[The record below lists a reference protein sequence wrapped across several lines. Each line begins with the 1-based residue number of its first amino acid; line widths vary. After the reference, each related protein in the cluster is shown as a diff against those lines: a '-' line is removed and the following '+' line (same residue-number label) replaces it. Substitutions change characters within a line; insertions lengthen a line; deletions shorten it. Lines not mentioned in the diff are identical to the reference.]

1 MNTQEKTTLARQLNQ
16 GSVAPET
23 VGAIA
28 VALAQS
34 LRELHEKGS
43 VFGNLTPDTIEIE
56 DGAVIL
62 LAGARQDGLNPY
74 SSPEQAQG
82 GAVDARSDIYSLG
95 AILYEIV
102 SGRPPV
108 AWENGSPDPDE
119 LRRAILEDEP
129 RPLPNASP
137 SMERLVRRCLAKD
150 PLRRWQR
157 IGAVLIELKLA
168 GAAARHARQAPEWKG
183 MVASLGF
190 QLDALE
196 RRVAAHQAAHETGA
210 AQVRQSVSALEA
222 AADEQRAHAVSV
234 AESIVAVRS
243 SLSKLENLVHAHGR
257 AILAVEAA
265 VTQTD
270 EVMEHVVEAFDQM
283 HRSMVEHGEAKAF
296 VVSNNGN

>member
-56 DGAVIL
+56 DGAVTL

-108 AWENGSPDPDE
+108 AWENS
-119 LRRAILEDEP
+119 
-129 RPLPNASP
+129 
-137 SMERLVRRCLAKD
+137 
-150 PLRRWQR
+150 
-157 IGAVLIELKLA
+157 
-168 GAAARHARQAPEWKG
+168 
-183 MVASLGF
+183 
-190 QLDALE
+190 
-196 RRVAAHQAAHETGA
+196 HETGT
-210 AQVRQSVSALEA
+210 RC
-222 AADEQRAHAVSV
+222 AVLNST
-234 AESIVAVRS
+234 
-243 SLSKLENLVHAHGR
+243 
-257 AILAVEAA
+257 AILL
-265 VTQTD
+265 
-270 EVMEHVVEAFDQM
+270 
-283 HRSMVEHGEAKAF
+283 
-296 VVSNNGN
+296 